1 MEPSF
6 NAWKQRFAPPKAAAQ
21 QQSPLFTSAMSIKC
35 LLGVICCAA
44 IASASAAHPPTAA
57 VGITFDSNNIYNW
70 SIWQYDI
77 TTSPPTHSILADIPG
92 YTFILLLLLY
102 AQMLTPQALLRL
114 RLSGPFPRR
123 ILQRRSLRLLRH

>member
-1 MEPSF
+1 MRF
-6 NAWKQRFAPPKAAAQ
+6 FTLAWLVAAAVCCCGTGA
-21 QQSPLFTSAMSIKC
+21 SPASVLPN
-35 LLGVICCAA
+35 AA
-44 IASASAAHPPTAA
+44 L
-57 VGITFDSNNIYNW
+57 GITFDSNSIYNW